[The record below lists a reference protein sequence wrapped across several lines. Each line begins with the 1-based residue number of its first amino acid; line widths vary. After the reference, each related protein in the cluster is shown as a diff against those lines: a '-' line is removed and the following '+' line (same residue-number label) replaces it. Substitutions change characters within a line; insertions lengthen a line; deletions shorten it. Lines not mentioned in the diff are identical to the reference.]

1 MTLPEIYNI
10 LKSITGFEKK
20 VAYRAFPKG
29 HAPALPYI
37 CYMATQTSN
46 FKADNKVYTVIQ
58 GIDVELYTKTKDPA
72 TEALVEAAL
81 DNANIVWEKYEDY
94 IEDENVFMITYEM
107 EV

>member
-1 MTLPEIYNI
+1 MTLAEINNI
-10 LKSITGFEKK
+10 LKSIPGFDKK

-29 HAPALPYI
+29 KAPALPFI

-58 GIDVELYTKTKDPA
+58 SVDIELYTKRKDVT
-72 TEALVEAAL
+72 TEALVESAL
-81 DNANIVWEKYEDY
+81 DNANIVWDKYEDY
-94 IEDENVFMITYEM
+94 ITDEDMYMITYET